1 MLFSLFTFRKENLAA
16 LLWTG
21 HGAGQCHQLHLSV
34 VLAGLPTLGVC
45 VCVTVCWPTVTHFD
59 PVPSHPTASV
69 SPRRGLPE
77 HQGRRVGTP
86 TAPSWT
92 CQALAPSKVV

>member
-45 VCVTVCWPTVTHFD
+45 ACDRLLAYCDSFWSSAL
-59 PVPSHPTASV
+59 PSHSLSKPPQRAS
-69 SPRRGLPE
+69 
-77 HQGRRVGTP
+77 
-86 TAPSWT
+86 
-92 CQALAPSKVV
+92 